1 MLEESF
7 FQFVNHIIFPLL
19 MNSGDGISGARLEGK
34 SAIVT
39 GSATGIGKATA
50 MLFAREGAKVVVSD
64 VDEAAGRQVVDAIKG
79 DGREAIFVKADVSHP
94 EDVERMVETTVRT
107 YGRLDVLVN
116 NAAVYRGDGSILTV
130 PDETWD
136 QVMGVNLKGTYL
148 CCKFA
153 IARMIEGGG
162 SIVNLSSVN
171 ALMGLSLTA
180 YTASKGGVQ
189 ALTRLLAV
197 EFAPKGIRVNCICP
211 GTIMTENSIAIYRER
226 PGLEER
232 VTKMYPMGKLGTP
245 LDVAECALY
254 LASDASS
261 FVTGA
266 SLVVDGGLMAG
277 RKFDLDY
284 T

>member
-1 MLEESF
+1 MSAE
-7 FQFVNHIIFPLL
+7 IDRT
-19 MNSGDGISGARLEGK
+19 SGGRLAGK
-34 SAIVT
+34 SALVT

-50 MLFAREGAKVVVSD
+50 LLFAKQGAKVVVSD
-64 VDEAAGRQVVDAIKG
+64 VDEAGALQVVDAIQG
-79 DGREAIFVKADVSHP
+79 DGGEAIFVQADVSQAH
-94 EDVERMVETTVRT
+94 DVERLVETTART
-107 YGRLDVLVN
+107 WGRLDVLVN
-116 NAAVYRGDGSILTV
+116 NAAAYLGDGSILSV
-130 PDETWD
+130 SDEVWNRII
-136 QVMGVNLKGTYL
+136 GVNLKGTYL
-148 CCKFA
+148 CCKSA
-153 IARMIEGGG
+153 IARMMESGGG
-162 SIVNLSSVN
+162 SIVNLASVN

-197 EFAPKGIRVNCICP
+197 EFAPKKIRVNSICP

-232 VTKMYPMGKLGTP
+232 VTKMYPMGKLGAP
-245 LDVAECALY
+245 IDVAECALY

-277 RKFDLDY
+277 RKFELDY

>member
-1 MLEESF
+1 
-7 FQFVNHIIFPLL
+7 
-19 MNSGDGISGARLEGK
+19 MNSENGGCGARLQGK

-39 GSATGIGKATA
+39 GAATGIGKATA
-50 MLFAREGAKVVVSD
+50 TLFAREGARVVVSD
-64 VDEAAGRQVVDAIKG
+64 IDESAARGVVSAIQA
-79 DGREAIFVKADVSHP
+79 DGGEAIVARADVSDAA
-94 EDVERMVETTVRT
+94 DVERLVETTVRT
-107 YGRLDVLVN
+107 YGHLDVLVN
-116 NAAVYRGDGSILTV
+116 NAAVYRGDGSILSV
-130 PDETWD
+130 PDEIWD
-136 QVMGVNLKGTYL
+136 KIITVNLKGIYL

-153 IARMIEGGG
+153 IAQMIKGGGG

-197 EFAPKGIRVNCICP
+197 EFAPQRIRVNSICP
-211 GTIMTENSIAIYRER
+211 GTIMTENSIAVYAER

-232 VTKMYPMGKLGTP
+232 VTKMYPMGKLGAP
-245 LDVAECALY
+245 LDIAECALY
-254 LASDASS
+254 LASDSSS

-277 RKFDLDY
+277 RKFELDY

>member
-1 MLEESF
+1 MGS
-7 FQFVNHIIFPLL
+7 
-19 MNSGDGISGARLEGK
+19 RLEGK

-39 GSATGIGKATA
+39 GSATGIGRATA
-50 MLFAREGAKVVVSD
+50 VLFAKEGARVVVSD
-64 VDEAAGRQVVDAIKG
+64 IDEAGGLQVATRINAEG
-79 DGREAIFVKADVSHP
+79 GQAIFVKADVS
-94 EDVERMVETTVRT
+94 EVAEVERLIEAAVGA

-116 NAAVYRGDGSILTV
+116 NAAVYLGDGGLLSV
-130 PDETWD
+130 PSETWD
-136 QVMGVNLKGTYL
+136 KIIAVNLKGTYL

-153 IARMIEGGG
+153 VARMIESGGG

-197 EFAPKGIRVNCICP
+197 EFAPKGIRVNSICP
-211 GTIMTENSIAIYRER
+211 GTIMTENSIAIYNER
-226 PGLEER
+226 QGLEER
-232 VTKMYPMGKLGTP
+232 VRTMYPLGRLGAP
-245 LDVAECALY
+245 VDIAECAVY

-277 RKFDLDY
+277 RKFELDY

>member
-1 MLEESF
+1 MGS
-7 FQFVNHIIFPLL
+7 
-19 MNSGDGISGARLEGK
+19 RLEGK

-39 GSATGIGKATA
+39 GSATGIGKAA
-50 MLFAREGAKVVVSD
+50 AVLFAKENARVVVSD
-64 VDEAAGRQVVDAIKG
+64 IDETGGQQVASAIKAEG
-79 DGREAIFVKADVSHP
+79 GQAIFIKADVSQVA
-94 EDVERMVETTVRT
+94 DVERLIEAAVGA

-116 NAAVYRGDGSILTV
+116 NAAAYLGDGSVLSV

-136 QVMGVNLKGTYL
+136 KIIAVNLKGTYL

-153 IARMIEGGG
+153 IARMIEIGGG

-197 EFAPKGIRVNCICP
+197 EFAPKGIRVNSICP

-232 VTKMYPMGKLGTP
+232 VTKMYPMGKLGVP
-245 LDVAECALY
+245 RDIAECAVY

>member
-1 MLEESF
+1 
-7 FQFVNHIIFPLL
+7 
-19 MNSGDGISGARLEGK
+19 MNSEKDGVSGGRLQGK

-39 GSATGIGKATA
+39 GAATGIGKATA
-50 MLFAREGAKVVVSD
+50 MLFAREGARLVACD
-64 VDEAAGRQVVDAIKG
+64 VDEGGVRQIVSAIRADGGDAA
-79 DGREAIFVKADVSHP
+79 FVRADVSRSD
-94 EDVERMVETTVRT
+94 DVERLVETTVT
-107 YGRLDVLVN
+107 AYGRLDVLVN

-130 PDETWD
+130 PDEIWN
-136 QVMGVNLKGTYL
+136 QVIAVNLKGTYL

-153 IARMIEGGG
+153 IAQMIKSGSG

-180 YTASKGGVQ
+180 YTASKGGVE

-197 EFAPKGIRVNCICP
+197 EFGPKGIRVNSICP
-211 GTIMTENSIAIYRER
+211 GTIMTENSIAVYAER

-232 VTKMYPMGKLGTP
+232 VTKMYPMEKVGAP

-254 LASDASS
+254 LASDSSS

-277 RKFDLDY
+277 RKFELDY

>member
-1 MLEESF
+1 MGSEHHKS
-7 FQFVNHIIFPLL
+7 
-19 MNSGDGISGARLEGK
+19 SGARLEGK
-34 SAIVT
+34 CAIVT
-39 GSATGIGKATA
+39 GSATGIGKAAAT
-50 MLFAREGAKVVVSD
+50 LFAREGARVVVSD
-64 VDEAAGRQVVDAIKG
+64 VDEAGRQVVEAIKG
-79 DGREAIFVKADVSHP
+79 DGGEAIFLRTDVSRA
-94 EDVERMVETTVRT
+94 EDAERMVDTAVRT

-116 NAAVYRGDGSILTV
+116 NAAVYLGDGNILTV
-130 PDETWD
+130 ADETWN
-136 QVMGVNLKGTYL
+136 QIIGVNLKGTYL

-153 IARMIEGGG
+153 IARMIESGGG

-197 EFAPKGIRVNCICP
+197 DFGPKGIRVNSICP

-226 PGLEER
+226 PGLAES
-232 VTKMYPMGKLGTP
+232 VTRMYPMGKLGAP
-245 LDVAECALY
+245 VDVAECALY

-266 SLVVDGGLMAG
+266 SFVVDGGLMAG
-277 RKFDLDY
+277 RKFALDY

>member
-1 MLEESF
+1 
-7 FQFVNHIIFPLL
+7 
-19 MNSGDGISGARLEGK
+19 MNSEKDGVSGDRLQGK

-39 GSATGIGKATA
+39 GAATGIGKATA
-50 MLFAREGAKVVVSD
+50 TLFAREGARVVVSD
-64 VDEAAGRQVVDAIKG
+64 IDESAARGVVSAIQVDGG
-79 DGREAIFVKADVSHP
+79 EAIFARADVSLAA
-94 EDVERMVETTVRT
+94 DVERLVETAVTA

-116 NAAVYRGDGSILTV
+116 NAALYRGDGSILSV
-130 PDETWD
+130 PDEIWN
-136 QVMGVNLKGTYL
+136 QVIAVNLKGTYL

-153 IARMIEGGG
+153 IAQMIKGGGG

-197 EFAPKGIRVNCICP
+197 EFGPKGIRVNSICP
-211 GTIMTENSIAIYRER
+211 GTIMTENSIAVYAER
-226 PGLEER
+226 AGLEER
-232 VTKMYPMGKLGTP
+232 VTKMYPMGKLGAP

-254 LASDASS
+254 LASDSSS

-277 RKFDLDY
+277 RKFELDY

>member
-1 MLEESF
+1 
-7 FQFVNHIIFPLL
+7 
-19 MNSGDGISGARLEGK
+19 MNSENEGQASVRLRDK

-50 MLFAREGAKVVVSD
+50 MLFAKEGARVVVSD
-64 VDEAAGRQVVDAIKG
+64 IDEAGGRQVMDIIKREG
-79 DGREAIFVKADVSHP
+79 GEAIFVKADVSQAD
-94 EDVERMVETTVRT
+94 DVERLVETAVRT
-107 YGRLDVLVN
+107 YQRLDLLVN
-116 NAAVYRGDGSILTV
+116 NAAAYLGDGNLLSV

-136 QVMGVNLKGTYL
+136 KVIAVNLKGTYL

-153 IARMIEGGG
+153 IARMIEGGGG

-197 EFAPKGIRVNCICP
+197 DFGPKGIRVNSICP
-211 GTIMTENSIAIYRER
+211 GTIMTENSKAIYGER
-226 PGLEER
+226 PGLEES

-245 LDVAECALY
+245 VDVAECAVY

-266 SLVVDGGLMAG
+266 SLLVDGGLMAG
-277 RKFDLDY
+277 RKFELDY

>member
-1 MLEESF
+1 MG
-7 FQFVNHIIFPLL
+7 N
-19 MNSGDGISGARLEGK
+19 RLKGK
-34 SAIVT
+34 PAIVT

-50 MLFAREGAKVVVSD
+50 ILFAQEGARVVVSD
-64 VDEAAGRQVVDAIKG
+64 VDEPGGREVVNAITGAGG
-79 DGREAIFVKADVSHP
+79 EAIFVPADVSRA
-94 EDVERMVETTVRT
+94 EDVERLVETAVRT
-107 YGRLDVLVN
+107 FGRLDVLVN
-116 NAAVYRGDGSILTV
+116 NAAAYRGDGGLLTV

-136 QVMGVNLKGTYL
+136 HIIAVNLKGTYL

-153 IARMIEGGG
+153 IAKMVESGGG

-189 ALTRLLAV
+189 ALTRLLAI
-197 EFAPKGIRVNCICP
+197 EFAPKGIRINSICP
-211 GTIMTENSIAIYRER
+211 GTIMTENSIAIYAER

-232 VTKMYPMGKLGTP
+232 VTKMYPVGRLGKP
-245 LDVAECALY
+245 ADVAECAVY
-254 LASDASS
+254 LASDESS

-266 SLVVDGGLMAG
+266 ALIVDGGLMAG
-277 RKFDLDY
+277 RKFELDY

>member
-1 MLEESF
+1 MGS
-7 FQFVNHIIFPLL
+7 
-19 MNSGDGISGARLEGK
+19 RLNGK

-39 GSATGIGKATA
+39 GSAAGIGKATA
-50 MLFAREGAKVVVSD
+50 MLFAREGARVVVSD
-64 VDEAAGRQVVDAIKG
+64 VDEAGGRQAVDAIKG
-79 DGREAIFVKADVSHP
+79 DGGEAIFVRVDVARA
-94 EDVERMVETTVRT
+94 EEVERLVETSVRT

-116 NAAVYRGDGSILTV
+116 NAAIYLGDGSILSV
-130 PDETWD
+130 PDEVWN
-136 QVMGVNLKGTYL
+136 QIMSVNLKGTYL

-153 IARMIEGGG
+153 IARMIESGGG
-162 SIVNLSSVN
+162 SVVNLSSVN

-197 EFAPKGIRVNCICP
+197 EFAPKGIRVNSICP
-211 GTIMTENSIAIYRER
+211 GTIMTENSAAIYRER

-232 VTKMYPMGKLGTP
+232 VTKMYPMGKLGAP
-245 LDVAECALY
+245 MDIAECALY

-277 RKFDLDY
+277 RKFELEY

>member
-1 MLEESF
+1 MDSER
-7 FQFVNHIIFPLL
+7 QGR
-19 MNSGDGISGARLEGK
+19 SGRLEGK

-50 MLFAREGAKVVVSD
+50 VLFAREGARVVVSD
-64 VDEAAGRQVVDAIKG
+64 VDEDGARKVVEAIAGEG
-79 DGREAIFVKADVSHP
+79 GEAIFARADVSRAG
-94 EDVERMVETTVRT
+94 DVEQLVQTTVRT

-116 NAAVYRGDGSILTV
+116 NAAVYRDDGSILTV
-130 PDETWD
+130 LDETWD
-136 QVMGVNLKGTYL
+136 RVLDVNLKGTYL

-153 IARMIEGGG
+153 IPQMIEGGGG

-189 ALTRLLAV
+189 ALTRILAV
-197 EFAPKGIRVNCICP
+197 EFGAKGIRVNSICP

-226 PGLEER
+226 PGLEQK
-232 VTKMYPMGKLGTP
+232 VTEMYPMRKLGTP
-245 LDVAECALY
+245 DDVAECAVY
-254 LASDASS
+254 LASDASR

>member
-1 MLEESF
+1 MGS
-7 FQFVNHIIFPLL
+7 
-19 MNSGDGISGARLEGK
+19 RLGGK

-50 MLFAREGAKVVVSD
+50 VLFAKEGARVVVSD
-64 VDEAAGRQVVDAIKG
+64 IDETGGQQVATAIKAAGG
-79 DGREAIFVKADVSHP
+79 EAIFVKADVSQVA
-94 EDVERMVETTVRT
+94 EVERLTEAAVGAH
-107 YGRLDVLVN
+107 GRVDVLVN
-116 NAAVYRGDGSILTV
+116 NAAVYLGDGSLLLV

-136 QVMGVNLKGTYL
+136 QIIAVNLKGTYL

-153 IARMIEGGG
+153 IARMIESGGG

-197 EFAPKGIRVNCICP
+197 EFAPRGIRVNSICP

-232 VTKMYPMGKLGTP
+232 VTKMYPMGKLGAP
-245 LDVAECALY
+245 LDIAECAVY

-277 RKFDLDY
+277 RKFELDY

>member
-1 MLEESF
+1 MDSES
-7 FQFVNHIIFPLL
+7 HKL
-19 MNSGDGISGARLEGK
+19 SGARLEGK
-34 SAIVT
+34 CAIVT

-50 MLFAREGAKVVVSD
+50 TLFAKEGARIVVSD
-64 VDEAAGRQVVDAIKG
+64 VDEAGRQVVDAIKG
-79 DGREAIFVKADVSHP
+79 DGGEAVFVRADVSRA
-94 EDVERMVETTVRT
+94 DDAARMVETAVRT

-116 NAAVYRGDGSILTV
+116 NAAVYLGDGNILTV
-130 PDETWD
+130 ADETWN
-136 QVMGVNLKGTYL
+136 QIMGVNLKGTYL

-153 IARMIEGGG
+153 IARMIETGGG
-162 SIVNLSSVN
+162 SIVNLASVN

-197 EFAPKGIRVNCICP
+197 DFGPKGIRVNSICP

-226 PGLEER
+226 PGLAES
-232 VTKMYPMGKLGTP
+232 VTRMYPMGKLGAP
-245 LDVAECALY
+245 VDVAECALY

-266 SLVVDGGLMAG
+266 SFVVDGGLMAG
-277 RKFDLDY
+277 RKFELDY

>member
-1 MLEESF
+1 MGSES
-7 FQFVNHIIFPLL
+7 HKL
-19 MNSGDGISGARLEGK
+19 SGARLEGK
-34 SAIVT
+34 CAIVT

-50 MLFAREGAKVVVSD
+50 TLFAKEGARIVVSD
-64 VDEAAGRQVVDAIKG
+64 VDEAGRQVVDAIKG
-79 DGREAIFVKADVSHP
+79 DGGEATFVKADVSQA
-94 EDVERMVETTVRT
+94 DDAERMVDTTVRT

-116 NAAVYRGDGSILTV
+116 NAAVYLGDGNILTV
-130 PDETWD
+130 ADETWN
-136 QVMGVNLKGTYL
+136 QIMGVNLKGTYL

-153 IARMIEGGG
+153 IARMIETGGG
-162 SIVNLSSVN
+162 SIVNLASVN

-197 EFAPKGIRVNCICP
+197 DFGPKGIRVNSICP

-226 PGLEER
+226 PGLAES
-232 VTKMYPMGKLGTP
+232 VTRMYPMGKLGAP
-245 LDVAECALY
+245 VDVAECALY

-266 SLVVDGGLMAG
+266 SFVVDGGLMAG
-277 RKFDLDY
+277 RKFELDY

>member
-1 MLEESF
+1 VE
-7 FQFVNHIIFPLL
+7 
-19 MNSGDGISGARLEGK
+19 
-34 SAIVT
+34 
-39 GSATGIGKATA
+39 
-50 MLFAREGAKVVVSD
+50 
-64 VDEAAGRQVVDAIKG
+64 AIKG
-79 DGREAIFVKADVSHP
+79 DGGEAIFVRADVSRAD
-94 EDVERMVETTVRT
+94 DVERTVQTAVRT

-116 NAAVYRGDGSILTV
+116 NAAVYLGDGSILSV
-130 PDETWD
+130 ADETWN
-136 QVMGVNLKGTYL
+136 QIIGVNLKGTYL

-153 IARMIEGGG
+153 IARMIESGGG

-197 EFAPKGIRVNCICP
+197 DFAPKGIRVNSICP
-211 GTIMTENSIAIYRER
+211 GTIMTENSVAIYRER

-232 VTKMYPMGKLGTP
+232 VTKMYPMGKLGAP

-254 LASDASS
+254 LASDLSS

-266 SLVVDGGLMAG
+266 SLVIDGGLMAG
-277 RKFDLDY
+277 RKFELDY

>member
-1 MLEESF
+1 MTTGL
-7 FQFVNHIIFPLL
+7 N
-19 MNSGDGISGARLEGK
+19 GK

-39 GSATGIGKATA
+39 GAATGIGKATA
-50 MLFAREGAKVVVSD
+50 RLFAKQGARVVLSD
-64 VDEAAGRQVVDAIKG
+64 IDEAACQVSDEIRDSGA
-79 DGREAIFVKADVSHP
+79 EATFVKADVSIAD
-94 EDVERMVETTVRT
+94 DVERLVDATVRT
-107 YGRLDVLVN
+107 YGRLDILVN
-116 NAAVYRGDGSILTV
+116 NAAAYRGDGSILSV
-130 PDETWD
+130 SDAVWS
-136 QVMGVNLKGTYL
+136 QIINVNLKGTYL
-148 CCKFA
+148 CSKFA
-153 IARMIEGGG
+153 IARMIESGGG

-197 EFAPKGIRVNCICP
+197 EFARKGIRVNSICP

-232 VTKMYPMGKLGTP
+232 ITKMYPMGKLGTP
-245 LDVAECALY
+245 ADIAEGVLY

-266 SLVVDGGLMAG
+266 TLVVDGGLMAG
-277 RKFDLDY
+277 RKFELDY

>member
-1 MLEESF
+1 MGF
-7 FQFVNHIIFPLL
+7 
-19 MNSGDGISGARLEGK
+19 RLEGK
-34 SAIVT
+34 SAVVT
-39 GSATGIGKATA
+39 GSATGIGKAA
-50 MLFAREGAKVVVSD
+50 AVLFAKEGARVVVSD
-64 VDEAAGRQVVDAIKG
+64 VDATGGQQVAGAIKAEG
-79 DGREAIFVKADVSHP
+79 GEAIFIKADVSQVA
-94 EDVERMVETTVRT
+94 DVERLIEGAVGA

-116 NAAVYRGDGSILTV
+116 NAAAYLGDGSVLLV
-130 PDETWD
+130 RDETWD
-136 QVMGVNLKGTYL
+136 KIIAVNLKGTYL

-153 IARMIEGGG
+153 IARMIESGGG

-197 EFAPKGIRVNCICP
+197 EFAPKGIRVNSICP
-211 GTIMTENSIAIYRER
+211 GTIMTENSIAVYRER

-232 VTKMYPMGKLGTP
+232 VTKMYPMGKLGVPT
-245 LDVAECALY
+245 DIAECAVY

>member
-1 MLEESF
+1 MGS
-7 FQFVNHIIFPLL
+7 
-19 MNSGDGISGARLEGK
+19 RLEGK

-50 MLFAREGAKVVVSD
+50 VLFAKEGARVVVSD
-64 VDEAAGRQVVDAIKG
+64 IDETGGQQVATAIKAAGG
-79 DGREAIFVKADVSHP
+79 EAIFVKADVSQVA
-94 EDVERMVETTVRT
+94 EVERLTEAAVGAH
-107 YGRLDVLVN
+107 GRLDVLVN
-116 NAAVYRGDGSILTV
+116 NAAVYLGDGSLLLV

-136 QVMGVNLKGTYL
+136 QIIAVNLKGTYL

-153 IARMIEGGG
+153 IARMIESGGG

-197 EFAPKGIRVNCICP
+197 EFAPRGIRVNSICP
-211 GTIMTENSIAIYRER
+211 GTIMTENSTAIYRER

-232 VTKMYPMGKLGTP
+232 VTKMYPMGKLGAP
-245 LDVAECALY
+245 LDIAECAVY

-277 RKFDLDY
+277 RKFELDY

>member
-1 MLEESF
+1 MGSES
-7 FQFVNHIIFPLL
+7 HKL
-19 MNSGDGISGARLEGK
+19 SGVRLEGK
-34 SAIVT
+34 CAIVT

-50 MLFAREGAKVVVSD
+50 TLFAKEGARIVVSD
-64 VDEAAGRQVVDAIKG
+64 VDEAGRQVVDAIKG
-79 DGREAIFVKADVSHP
+79 DGGEATFVKADVSQA
-94 EDVERMVETTVRT
+94 DDAERMVDTTVRT

-116 NAAVYRGDGSILTV
+116 NAAVYLGDGNILTV
-130 PDETWD
+130 ADETWN
-136 QVMGVNLKGTYL
+136 QIMGVNLKGTYL

-153 IARMIEGGG
+153 IPRMIETGGG
-162 SIVNLSSVN
+162 SIVNLASVN

-197 EFAPKGIRVNCICP
+197 DFGPKGIRVNSICP

-226 PGLEER
+226 PGLAES
-232 VTKMYPMGKLGTP
+232 VTRMYPMGKLGAP
-245 LDVAECALY
+245 VDVAECALY

-266 SLVVDGGLMAG
+266 SFVVDGGLMAG
-277 RKFDLDY
+277 REFELDY

>member
-1 MLEESF
+1 MGS
-7 FQFVNHIIFPLL
+7 
-19 MNSGDGISGARLEGK
+19 RLKGK

-50 MLFAREGAKVVVSD
+50 VLFAKEGAGVVVSD
-64 VDEAAGRQVVDAIKG
+64 VDEPGGQQVVAAIQAEGG
-79 DGREAIFVKADVSHP
+79 DAIFVGADVSQAA
-94 EDVERMVETTVRT
+94 DVERLAEATART
-107 YGRLDVLVN
+107 YGRLNVLVN
-116 NAAVYRGDGSILTV
+116 NAAVYRGDGNILSV
-130 PDETWD
+130 PDEIWD
-136 QVMGVNLKGTYL
+136 RIMAVNLKGTYL

-153 IARMIEGGG
+153 IARMIQSGGG

-189 ALTRLLAV
+189 ALTRFLAV
-197 EFAPKGIRVNCICP
+197 EFAPKGIRVNSICP

-232 VTKMYPMGKLGTP
+232 VTKMYPMEKLGAP
-245 LDVAECALY
+245 RDVAECALF
-254 LASDASS
+254 LASDESS

-266 SLVVDGGLMAG
+266 SFVVDGGLMAG
-277 RKFDLDY
+277 RRFELDY

>member
-1 MLEESF
+1 MG
-7 FQFVNHIIFPLL
+7 N
-19 MNSGDGISGARLEGK
+19 RLKGK
-34 SAIVT
+34 PAIVT

-50 MLFAREGAKVVVSD
+50 ILFAQEGARVVVSD
-64 VDEAAGRQVVDAIKG
+64 VDEPGGREVVNAITGAGG
-79 DGREAIFVKADVSHP
+79 EAIFVLADVSRA
-94 EDVERMVETTVRT
+94 EDVERLVDTAVRT
-107 YGRLDVLVN
+107 FGCLDVMVN
-116 NAAVYRGDGSILTV
+116 NAAAYLGDGGLLSV

-136 QVMGVNLKGTYL
+136 RIIAVNLKGTYL

-153 IARMIEGGG
+153 VAKMVESGGG
-162 SIVNLSSVN
+162 SIVNLSTVN

-197 EFAPKGIRVNCICP
+197 EFAPKGIRINSICP
-211 GTIMTENSIAIYRER
+211 GTIMTENSIAIYAKRPELVER
-226 PGLEER
+226 I
-232 VTKMYPMGKLGTP
+232 TKMHPMGRLGKP
-245 LDVAECALY
+245 ADVAECAVY
-254 LASDASS
+254 LASDESS

-266 SLVVDGGLMAG
+266 AFVVDGGLTAG

>member
-1 MLEESF
+1 MGSES
-7 FQFVNHIIFPLL
+7 HKL
-19 MNSGDGISGARLEGK
+19 SGARLEGK
-34 SAIVT
+34 CAIIT

-50 MLFAREGAKVVVSD
+50 TLFAQEGARVVVSD
-64 VDEAAGRQVVDAIKG
+64 VDEAGRQVVEAIKG
-79 DGREAIFVKADVSHP
+79 DGGEATFVKADVSQAV
-94 EDVERMVETTVRT
+94 DAERMVDTAVRT

-130 PDETWD
+130 ADETWN
-136 QVMGVNLKGTYL
+136 QIIGVNLKGTYL

-153 IARMIEGGG
+153 IARMIETGGG

-197 EFAPKGIRVNCICP
+197 DFGSKGIRVNSICP
-211 GTIMTENSIAIYRER
+211 GTIMTENTIAIYRER
-226 PGLEER
+226 PGLAES
-232 VTKMYPMGKLGTP
+232 VTRMYPMGKLGAP
-245 LDVAECALY
+245 IDVAECALY

-266 SLVVDGGLMAG
+266 SFVVDGGLMAG
-277 RKFDLDY
+277 RKFGLDY

>member
-1 MLEESF
+1 MGS
-7 FQFVNHIIFPLL
+7 
-19 MNSGDGISGARLEGK
+19 RLKGK

-50 MLFAREGAKVVVSD
+50 VLFAKEGARVVVSD
-64 VDEAAGRQVVDAIKG
+64 VDEAGGQQVINAIRG
-79 DGREAIFVKADVSHP
+79 EGGEAIFVPADVSRP
-94 EDVERMVETTVRT
+94 ADAERLVEAAVQAF
-107 YGRLDVLVN
+107 GRLDVLVN
-116 NAAVYRGDGSILTV
+116 NAAVYRGDGNLMLV
-130 PDETWD
+130 PEETWD
-136 QVMGVNLKGTYL
+136 KIIAVNLKGTFL

-153 IARMIEGGG
+153 MARMIDGGGG
-162 SIVNLSSVN
+162 SVVNLSSVN

-197 EFAPKGIRVNCICP
+197 EFAPKGVRVNSICP

-232 VTKMYPMGKLGTP
+232 VTKMYPMGKLGAP
-245 LDVAECALY
+245 VDVAECAVY

-261 FVTGA
+261 FMTGA

-277 RKFDLDY
+277 RKFELDY